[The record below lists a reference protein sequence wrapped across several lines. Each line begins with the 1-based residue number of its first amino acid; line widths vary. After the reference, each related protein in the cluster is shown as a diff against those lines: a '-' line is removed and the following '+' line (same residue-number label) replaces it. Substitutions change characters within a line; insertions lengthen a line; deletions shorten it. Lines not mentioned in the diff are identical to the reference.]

1 MQGAN
6 PPLPPTAALP
16 RKSDRRLRLPHIVP
30 SRLHAALNLRVPYHV
45 LQTGFLPRAITDKLH
60 HERKPTNRPNGLI
73 ERALLDAF
81 PRVFYSALHGERN
94 FVILYAAE
102 MMLTCASEKRNRSI
116 LK

>member
-1 MQGAN
+1 MKAN
-6 PPLPPTAALP
+6 ITIRQLVE
-16 RKSDRRLRLPHIVP
+16 RRIQHARPHIVP
-30 SRLHAALNLRVPYHV
+30 SRLHTVLNLLVPYHV